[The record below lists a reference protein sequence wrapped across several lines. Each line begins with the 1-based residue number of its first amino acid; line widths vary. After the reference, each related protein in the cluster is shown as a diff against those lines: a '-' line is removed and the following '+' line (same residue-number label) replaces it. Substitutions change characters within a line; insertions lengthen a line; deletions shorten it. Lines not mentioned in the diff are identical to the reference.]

1 MDIVFFN
8 FSFFNFRFRFRIVL
22 SHCFFM
28 GIKSSTVWAVWIL
41 RKSSQK
47 RRSKFL
53 RKNRFKLLNSALFA
67 RSLNYKK
74 IYTICPQSLMV
85 FQNHMQ
91 FQEISQQDYSLQLN
105 ELQILDIFS
114 LKQENGVYK
123 YLLLSFE
130 RLTFVLQN

>member
-53 RKNRFKLLNSALFA
+53 RKNRFKLLNS
-67 RSLNYKK
+67 
-74 IYTICPQSLMV
+74 Q
-85 FQNHMQ
+85 
-91 FQEISQQDYSLQLN
+91 
-105 ELQILDIFS
+105 IFS
-114 LKQENGVYK
+114 K
-123 YLLLSFE
+123 
-130 RLTFVLQN
+130 